1 MRRYLVPLSAILAL
15 AGPDMLAASQGDAMK
30 ITLEMSGGVTGLRT
44 TRTVDV
50 DALPAEQKAEA
61 ARLVAAA
68 KAEAADGG
76 KDAAGSAPVLKITID
91 GGATLRQS
99 AGQSPAF
106 SALFD
111 WVNRHAQPR

>member
-1 MRRYLVPLSAILAL
+1 
-15 AGPDMLAASQGDAMK
+15 MK

-50 DALPAEQKAEA
+50 DAMPAEQKAEA

-76 KDAAGSAPVLKITID
+76 KDAAGSAPMLKITID

-99 AGQSPAF
+99 AAGQSPAF

-111 WVNRHAQPR
+111 WVNRHARPR